1 MVKLLPIVFLCVFP
15 PAWFRNYLIQTDNKT
30 GDKTDDKNDTTKN
43 DDSVEEVGVDYY
55 GSNYEESEEE
65 FKPTKTTCE
74 EWAKELPKM
83 CKRIEAV
90 TLKKSGE
97 LEAQSRQDVLE
108 MDSILRWKRMYD
120 NPSKDKRLVDKRS
133 R

>member
-1 MVKLLPIVFLCVFP
+1 MVKLLPIVFLCFFP

-55 GSNYEESEEE
+55 GFNYQESEEE

-97 LEAQSRQDVLE
+97 LDAQSRQDVLE